1 MPILVIF
8 MMLFVKSANNVT
20 KRIQRANIMARIGRK
35 RGKKSIRNGIDKKV
49 ILPIRKLIHVA
60 FGVKKITNII
70 LSTTNVKNIISK

>member
-1 MPILVIF
+1 